1 MNPPFVGWARKGAR
15 AGFAAVRQ
23 CFKNGLSEPNSCI
36 LQFPTFAGVHSGNSQ
51 RSCQHWSGREPL
63 GRGLHQADALFYFR
77 SLISSTAVATVIR
90 PLLAKEELE
99 EFYRARY
106 DSVRQFLAKLLA
118 RLAGVTQSPI
128 LRDLLERERHAYPR

>member
-1 MNPPFVGWARKGAR
+1 MNPPFVGRARKGAG

-36 LQFPTFAGVHSGNSQ
+36 LRFPTFASVRPGNCQ
-51 RSCQHWSGREPL
+51 RNCQHCSGREPL
-63 GRGLHQADALFYFR
+63 GDGSHQADALFYLR
-77 SLISSTAVATVIR
+77 SLVSSTAVATVIR
-90 PLLAKEELE
+90 PLLAKEALE

-128 LRDLLERERHAYPR
+128 LRDLLKGERHAYPR